1 VTFRDRRDAGRRL
14 ADLVADRMAD
24 RVTGLPGRPGLIVLG
39 LPRGGVPVAAEVAAR
54 LGARLDVFP
63 VRKVGVPGHEE
74 LAMAAVALGGV
85 RVVNNDV
92 VRQGGVTPAELEA
105 AIARQLE
112 AVTEQARTLRG
123 DQPPPPL
130 GGQAVVVVDDG
141 LATGATMRAA
151 VAAVSQQHP
160 AALIV
165 AVPVAPVDAARELA
179 RLVDA
184 MVCVITPEPFFAVG
198 SWYEDFSPTTDDEVR
213 RLLVDQGG
221 A

>member
-1 VTFRDRRDAGRRL
+1 
-14 ADLVADRMAD
+14 
-24 RVTGLPGRPGLIVLG
+24 
-39 LPRGGVPVAAEVAAR
+39 
-54 LGARLDVFP
+54 
-63 VRKVGVPGHEE
+63 
-74 LAMAAVALGGV
+74 MAAVALGGV

-165 AVPVAPVDAARELA
+165 AVPVAPVEVAHELA
-179 RLVDA
+179 GLVDTV
-184 MVCVITPEPFFAVG
+184 VCLITPEPFYAVG
-198 SWYEDFSPTTDDEVR
+198 SWYEDFSATTDDEVR
-213 RLLVDQGG
+213 RLLVAPG
-221 A
+221 AG